1 MPDTP
6 SIWVPWYRR
15 MEARVVLGVS
25 VFVGLSLALVLTVTT
40 RAVTSRSLERASND
54 LEAARTAFARLVA
67 NRAAFASEQTR
78 LITSLPVFRAH
89 MSDVRLAADIAT
101 IDVMAD
107 DYRRQL
113 KAQFCIVTDGTGRW
127 LGSPGWPTG
136 EKSSPSMRTGIER
149 AVSGRSGQA
158 IVPVREQLF
167 LVIFEPA
174 RFAEETLGTLTIGYA
189 LNDTVAHELAQL
201 THSEV
206 NLATDGGDI
215 SGSSLPQA
223 ARGELRELLYSSPP
237 QEQYGS
243 LVVRSV
249 GDVPYIA
256 ETFPLSSDRFPED
269 AGRLLLMQDW
279 RPTQQFLDDLRR
291 QLLLAGLGTFAL
303 AVAGGVAFSRRMS
316 RPLRDIAQAAG
327 EVAAGNWA
335 RQVPLHG
342 SAEATATASAF
353 NQMTSHL
360 RHWHEQAG
368 ERAKRLETSYER
380 FHSVTESARDGIVS
394 TDAQGSITFWNR
406 SAATIFG
413 YDEPDALGT
422 SFADLLAEADRPSYL
437 EALAAGF
444 GTPGTT
450 FGQSVDLTG
459 VRKNGDRFP
468 IELSL
473 STGPTAGT
481 SATAVIRDATDRRRN
496 EDALRERETELR
508 QAQKMEAIGLLA
520 GGVAHDFNNLLMAIQ
535 GYGELV
541 LMSLDPTHKCR
552 ADIDEILK
560 ASNRAAGLTRQ
571 LLAFSRRQVL
581 APQVLSLDE
590 VLAGTENLLRRLV
603 TEDIEI
609 SSTTAR
615 NLGSVKAD
623 PGQIEQV
630 LLNLAVNAR
639 DAMPG
644 GGRLSFSLANLHLD
658 DGHSAPLG
666 LTPGRYVRLEVSD
679 TGCGM
684 PPEVVSRIFEPFFTT
699 KEEGRG
705 TGLGLA
711 TVYGI
716 VKQSGG
722 SIRVDSRPGHGTT
735 FQIDLPCC
743 EGEETAS
750 PRAPAPIRSNAGSE
764 TVLLVED
771 DARVRTL
778 VATMLRRSGYTVL
791 DADGGEK
798 AMEITRDHRGSIDL
812 LLTDVV
818 MPAMNGCVLAE
829 RLRALSP
836 GTRVLFM
843 SGYSDDAILRAGIQA
858 EVAFLQKPFSSAA
871 LAAKIRE
878 VLETGA
884 SRDIASTPA
893 RQAE

>member
-1 MPDTP
+1 
-6 SIWVPWYRR
+6 

-67 NRAAFASEQTR
+67 NRAAFASAQTR
-78 LITSLPVFRAH
+78 LITALPVFRAH

-101 IDVMAD
+101 IDAMAD

-136 EKSSPSMRTGIER
+136 EKSPPSIRAGIDQ
-149 AVSGRSGQA
+149 AVSGRSEQA
-158 IVPVREQLF
+158 IVPVRQQLF

-189 LNDTVAHELAQL
+189 LDDGVAQELAEL
-201 THSEV
+201 TRSEV
-206 NLATDGGDI
+206 NLATGGGDI
-215 SGSSLPQA
+215 SGSSLPQS
-223 ARGELRELLYSSPP
+223 ARGELRELIHSSPP
-237 QEQYGS
+237 QHEQNGS
-243 LVVRSV
+243 LVVRRV
-249 GDVPYIA
+249 GTVPYIA
-256 ETFPLSSDRFPED
+256 GTFPLSSDRASED
-269 AGRLLLMQDW
+269 VGRLVLLQDW

-291 QLLLAGLGTFAL
+291 QLFLAGFGAFAL

-316 RPLRDIAQAAG
+316 RPLKDIAQAAG

-335 RQVPLHG
+335 RQVPPHG
-342 SAEATATASAF
+342 SAEATTMATAF
-353 NQMTSHL
+353 NEMTSHL
-360 RHWHEQAG
+360 RHWHEQAE

-413 YDEPDALGT
+413 YDEAEALGT
-422 SFADLLAEADRPSYL
+422 SFAHLLAESDRPLSL
-437 EALAAGF
+437 EALAVGF
-444 GTPGTT
+444 GTRGTT
-450 FGQSVDLTG
+450 FGQTVELTG
-459 VRKNGDRFP
+459 MRKNGDRFP

-473 STGPTAGT
+473 STGPTAET
-481 SATAVIRDATDRRRN
+481 SMTAVLRDATERRRN

-508 QAQKMEAIGLLA
+508 QAQKIEAIGLLA

-535 GYGELV
+535 GYSELV
-541 LMSLDPTHKCR
+541 LMNLDQDHTCR
-552 ADIDEILK
+552 GDIDEILK
-560 ASNRAAGLTRQ
+560 ASNRAAALTRQ

-590 VLAGTENLLRRLV
+590 VLSGTEKLLRRLIA
-603 TEDIEI
+603 EDIEI
-609 SSTTAR
+609 SSTTGPD
-615 NLGSVKAD
+615 LGSVKAD

-630 LLNLAVNAR
+630 LINLAVNAR
-639 DAMPG
+639 DAMPS
-644 GGRLSFSLANLHLD
+644 GGRLNFALANVHLD
-658 DGHSAPLG
+658 DSHSEPLG

-684 PPEVVSRIFEPFFTT
+684 PPDVVSRIFEPFFTT

-716 VKQSGG
+716 VQQSGG
-722 SIRVDSRPGHGTT
+722 SIRVESRPGHGTT

-743 EGEETAS
+743 EGEKAAAR
-750 PRAPAPIRSNAGSE
+750 RAPAPIRSNSGSE

-771 DARVRTL
+771 DDRVRTL
-778 VATMLRRSGYTVL
+778 VATMLRRCGYAVL
-791 DADGGEK
+791 DADGGER
-798 AMEITRDHRGSIDL
+798 ALEIARAHRGSIDL

-818 MPAMNGCVLAE
+818 MPAMNGRVLAE
-829 RLRALSP
+829 RLQALSP
-836 GTRVLFM
+836 GTRVLLM
-843 SGYSDDAILRAGIQA
+843 SGYSDDAILRAGVQA
-858 EVAFLQKPFSSAA
+858 SDVAFLQKPFSSAA
-871 LAAKIRE
+871 LAAKVRE

-884 SRDIASTPA
+884 SRGIGPGPA
-893 RQAE
+893 RQ

>member
-1 MPDTP
+1 
-6 SIWVPWYRR
+6 

-40 RAVTSRSLERASND
+40 RAVTNRSLERASND
-54 LEAARTAFARLVA
+54 LDAARTAFARLVA

-78 LITSLPVFRAH
+78 LITALPVFRAH
-89 MSDVRLAADIAT
+89 MSDARLAADIAT

-136 EKSSPSMRTGIER
+136 EKSAPSIRAGIER
-149 AVSGRSGQA
+149 AVSGRSEQA
-158 IVPVREQLF
+158 IVPVRQQLF

-189 LNDTVAHELAQL
+189 LDDAVARELAEL

-223 ARGELRELLYSSPP
+223 ARGELRELMHSSPP
-237 QEQYGS
+237 QQEQNGS
-243 LVVRSV
+243 LVFRRV
-249 GDVPYIA
+249 GNVPYIA
-256 ETFPLSSDRFPED
+256 EVFPLSSDRAPED
-269 AGRLLLMQDW
+269 AGRLLLLQDW

-291 QLLLAGLGTFAL
+291 RLLLAGFGTFAL

-316 RPLRDIAQAAG
+316 RPLKDIAQAAG

-335 RQVPLHG
+335 RQVPPRG
-342 SAEATATASAF
+342 SAEATTTARAF
-353 NQMTSHL
+353 NEMTSHL
-360 RHWHEQAG
+360 RHWHEQAE

-394 TDAQGSITFWNR
+394 TNAQGSITFWNR

-422 SFADLLAEADRPSYL
+422 SFAHLLAESDRPSYL
-437 EALAAGF
+437 EALAVGF

-450 FGQSVDLTG
+450 FGQTVELTG

-473 STGPTAGT
+473 STGPTADT
-481 SATAVIRDATDRRRN
+481 SMTAVLRDATERRRN
-496 EDALRERETELR
+496 EDALREREAELR
-508 QAQKMEAIGLLA
+508 QAQKIEAIGLLA

-535 GYGELV
+535 GYSELV
-541 LMSLDPTHKCR
+541 LMNLDQDHKCR
-552 ADIDEILK
+552 GDIDEILK
-560 ASNRAAGLTRQ
+560 ASNRAAALTRQ

-581 APQVLSLDE
+581 APQVLSLDQ
-590 VLAGTENLLRRLV
+590 VLAGTEKLLRRLIA
-603 TEDIEI
+603 EDIEI
-609 SSTTAR
+609 SSTTAPD
-615 NLGSVKAD
+615 LGSVKAD

-630 LLNLAVNAR
+630 LINLAVNAR
-639 DAMPG
+639 DAMPS
-644 GGRLSFSLANLHLD
+644 GGRLNFALANVHLD
-658 DGHSAPLG
+658 DSHSAPLG

-716 VKQSGG
+716 VQQSGG
-722 SIRVDSRPGHGTT
+722 SIRVESRPGHGTT
-735 FQIDLPCC
+735 FQIDLPRC
-743 EGEETAS
+743 ECEEAAAR
-750 PRAPAPIRSNAGSE
+750 RAPAPIRSNSGSE

-771 DARVRTL
+771 DAGVRTL
-778 VATMLRRSGYTVL
+778 VATMLRRSGYAVL
-791 DADGGEK
+791 DAEGGER

-818 MPAMNGCVLAE
+818 MPAMNGCALAE
-829 RLRALSP
+829 RLQALSP

-843 SGYSDDAILRAGIQA
+843 SGYSDDTILRAGVQA

-871 LAAKIRE
+871 LTAKIRE
-878 VLETGA
+878 VLETGKA
-884 SRDIASTPA
+884 L
-893 RQAE
+893 